1 MDDKR
6 KKKKGFDFAEGHKR
20 ETRKSYQSFIEEA
33 THAKQGTPF
42 EEESQQQNWPSK
54 SNTFSLDKVK
64 VEDMS
69 EERVRKSSRTPV
81 PKKTFDLVD
90 TYDESPARYLQSSSQ
105 AQRVM
110 EEEEPHPQLIEVQN
124 IKQEP
129 SDTDSDSAPRKSG
142 RTPVPKK
149 NFNLIDSGYKAA
161 PQQEKPDNIETQL
174 VKKHSKTKNQYPDTP
189 IGKSQARKPQGSAK
203 KSTTKKDSQGS
214 QSESSE
220 EISVQQKGMKKAS
233 SEKATSHSKE
243 KQPLKVKVDFKSKKE
258 KSARKRKLDE
268 NVTSDSYSE
277 LDKSADEA
285 SREKIPKVVDE
296 SIEQSVL
303 LEALQALKQSAQ
315 EDATIQAQGTA
326 ETDQQQREAAVPEKK
341 GRKSRSKKTPTK
353 LRRAPANVQQDA
365 FLGGNIRVKV
375 EDDQGIHGFGENMM
389 QTEADKQGRDCSS
402 SITERSDGHII
413 LKVGGLN
420 SPTKVKKHKKK
431 HKHHHHHIHDKDQ
444 LQIKEEE
451 TYEHQAVEG
460 QDLGIIVEEEENRFL
475 FMQDSFD
482 QSGFLSPRETMMDQ
496 SLRRIDDAGT
506 DGDKKHKSHKRKR
519 KMSQNRS
526 FEELPT
532 NNDGLV
538 IKKRKIYKKKKGE
551 KILVRIQTEFWNK
564 YGELVKVEPAEIKE
578 VANQDKVKTKK
589 TNKGGKSKSAGKDM
603 ASSVTSKF
611 DSSWKHDANTEAG
624 ATKAQGKT
632 QAAKPKPKQR
642 RKPVSSSATQVKA
655 TTKRSRPKSK
665 AKQGREGSLLD
676 SPTKKKKERK
686 TQTLTAYLLYCR
698 KHRPSVVAEN
708 PKISFSE
715 ISRKLAQMWNEAP
728 EKEKEIYKKQ
738 LEEHRA
744 KVNAVKRKETSKK
757 LKTTKQSGQPSPVKK
772 AENAQ
777 QKSSRVSSKEYQ
789 IAPQKYNVNN
799 LDPVDMGAHLML
811 LGDSLTLVATALRRQ
826 VINRVMTQQ
835 ADDLKVYGSLSVLL
849 DSSLCAM
856 APLMFLTSYIPQ
868 LDVIPAQT
876 KANILDNVAYI
887 LPGL

>member
-6 KKKKGFDFAEGHKR
+6 KKKKAFDFAEGHKR

-33 THAKQGTPF
+33 AHAKQGASF
-42 EEESQQQNWPSK
+42 EEEGLQNWPSK
-54 SNTFSLDKVK
+54 GSTFSLEKVK

-105 AQRVM
+105 AHQRVI
-110 EEEEPHPQLIEVQN
+110 EEEEPHPKMIEVQH

-149 NFNLIDSGYKAA
+149 NFNLIDSGYKVT
-161 PQQEKPDNIETQL
+161 PQQEKSYNIEPQA
-174 VKKHSKTKNQYPDTP
+174 VKKHSKSKNQIPDTP
-189 IGKSQARKPQGSAK
+189 SGKSQAKKSQGSAK
-203 KSTTKKDSQGS
+203 KSAIKKDSQGS

-220 EISVQQKGMKKAS
+220 EILVPQKGTKKAS
-233 SEKATSHSKE
+233 SEKASSQSKE

-258 KSARKRKLDE
+258 KSAKKRKLDDAA
-268 NVTSDSYSE
+268 TADSYSE
-277 LDKSADEA
+277 TDKSVDEPP
-285 SREKIPKVVDE
+285 REKIPKVVDE

-303 LEALQALKQSAQ
+303 MEALQALKQSAQ
-315 EDATIQAQGTA
+315 DDTNIQIPRTA
-326 ETDQQQREAAVPEKK
+326 ETDQQQQEPAISEKK

-353 LRRAPANVQQDA
+353 LRRVPANVQQDA
-365 FLGGNIRVKV
+365 FLGGDVRVKV
-375 EDDQGIHGFGENMM
+375 EDEQGLNSFGGNVM
-389 QTEADKQGRDCSS
+389 QAEGDKQGWDCSS

-431 HKHHHHHIHDKDQ
+431 HKHHHHHTHDKKQ
-444 LQIKEEE
+444 LQVKEEE
-451 TYEHQAVEG
+451 IYEHQGAEG

-482 QSGFLSPRETMMDQ
+482 QSGFLSPRESMMDQ
-496 SLRRIDDAGT
+496 SLRRMDDTGM

-532 NNDGLV
+532 NDDGLV

-578 VANQDKVKTKK
+578 AASQEKVKTKK
-589 TNKGGKSKSAGKDM
+589 GNKGGKTKNIGKEI
-603 ASSVTSKF
+603 ASSATSKV
-611 DSSWKHDANTEAG
+611 DTSWKQDTDTGAG

-632 QAAKPKPKQR
+632 QDTKPKTKQR
-642 RKPVSSSATQVKA
+642 RKPLSLNAAQAKAATKKA
-655 TTKRSRPKSK
+655 RPKPK
-665 AKQGREGSLLD
+665 AKQGRDGSLLD

-698 KHRPSVVAEN
+698 KHRPNVVAEN
-708 PKISFSE
+708 PKISKFC
-715 ISRKLAQMWNEAP
+715 INFLN
-728 EKEKEIYKKQ
+728 
-738 LEEHRA
+738 HRA
-744 KVNAVKRKETSKK
+744 VHCITGI
-757 LKTTKQSGQPSPVKK
+757 L
-772 AENAQ
+772 ENFD
-777 QKSSRVSSKEYQ
+777 KF
-789 IAPQKYNVNN
+789 
-799 LDPVDMGAHLML
+799 
-811 LGDSLTLVATALRRQ
+811 
-826 VINRVMTQQ
+826 
-835 ADDLKVYGSLSVLL
+835 SVTCKM
-849 DSSLCAM
+849 SQEFTERC
-856 APLMFLTSYIPQ
+856 
-868 LDVIPAQT
+868 
-876 KANILDNVAYI
+876 
-887 LPGL
+887 